1 MKEANVKSN
10 LAAVHFPMPTANNS
24 ALPGMGN
31 HQLVI
36 ISQLLQII
44 DNVQHVDELFLWLAH
59 TLLRRLGSDVIQFW
73 TLQNQVEEQITLD
86 LRTMVSRDLAL
97 PQYAVVNPDVA
108 NQIRSVLKERSG
120 FMPMPVSTVFHP
132 DQVSLLTK
140 YKLNYCTCY
149 FLCNSSMLPP
159 AMGQYSERKKVY
171 TPLTMV
177 ASLFMQQSPSPR
189 LLPTIGHILEQA
201 IMIAKKR
208 GLLLTDGKQQ
218 AAGEMTALLAR
229 NTGKTAAVPKTG
241 FVI

>member
-1 MKEANVKSN
+1 MKEANVRSN

-73 TLQNQVEEQITLD
+73 TLQNHVEEQITLD

-108 NQIRSVLKERSG
+108 NQIRSVLKERS
-120 FMPMPVSTVFHP
+120 
-132 DQVSLLTK
+132 
-140 YKLNYCTCY
+140 
-149 FLCNSSMLPP
+149 
-159 AMGQYSERKKVY
+159 
-171 TPLTMV
+171 
-177 ASLFMQQSPSPR
+177 
-189 LLPTIGHILEQA
+189 
-201 IMIAKKR
+201 
-208 GLLLTDGKQQ
+208 
-218 AAGEMTALLAR
+218 
-229 NTGKTAAVPKTG
+229 
-241 FVI
+241 